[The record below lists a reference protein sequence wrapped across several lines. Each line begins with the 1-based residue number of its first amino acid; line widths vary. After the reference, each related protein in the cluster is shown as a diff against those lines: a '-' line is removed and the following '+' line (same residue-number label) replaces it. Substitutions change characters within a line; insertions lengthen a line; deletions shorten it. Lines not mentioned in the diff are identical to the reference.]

1 MKRTLALVL
10 ALVMLMACLT
20 GCSTKGEQTSP
31 AAEASTENT
40 TNETNAS
47 ESTAGEVTNIVVL
60 QRGGENQTGE
70 ADVIAALNAYSAE
83 KIGVTITFKAL
94 AAAEYPEALSRMIAA
109 KDDLDVCFCASYTGF
124 AELVAK
130 GGLMDITDYIH
141 SDTYKDLYNT
151 MPETIWEAASVAVS
165 YTHLTLPTT

>member
-94 AAAEYPEALSRMIAA
+94 AAAEYPEACPA
-109 KDDLDVCFCASYTGF
+109 
-124 AELVAK
+124 
-130 GGLMDITDYIH
+130 
-141 SDTYKDLYNT
+141 
-151 MPETIWEAASVAVS
+151 
-165 YTHLTLPTT
+165 